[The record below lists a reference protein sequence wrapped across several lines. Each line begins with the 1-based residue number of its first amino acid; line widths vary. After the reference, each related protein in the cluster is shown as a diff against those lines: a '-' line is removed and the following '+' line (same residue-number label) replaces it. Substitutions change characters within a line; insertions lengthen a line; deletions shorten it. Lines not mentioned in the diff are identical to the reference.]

1 MPFERER
8 KFLVKR
14 ELIPEPEKST
24 PIIQA
29 YLSTHQERTVRIR
42 LAGDQAFLTIKG
54 GMAGI
59 SRLEFEYPIPAADA
73 KELLALAVNKP
84 IEKIRKEIHVAGKK
98 WEIDFF
104 EGVNKGL
111 VLAEIEL
118 DTEDEE
124 FVLPEWA
131 GKEVTGDWRYH
142 NSQLAMHPYSEWL

>member
-8 KFLVKR
+8 KFLVR
-14 ELIPEPEKST
+14 EEFVPEPEQSI

-29 YLSTHQERTVRIR
+29 YLSTHPERTVRVR

-54 GMAGI
+54 GMSGI
-59 SRLEFEYPIPAADA
+59 SRLEFEYPIPAGDA
-73 KELLALAVNKP
+73 KELLRLAVNKP
-84 IEKIRKEIHVAGKK
+84 VEKIRKEIHVEGKK

-104 EGVNKGL
+104 EGANKGL

-118 DTEDEE
+118 SAEDEE

-142 NSQLAMHPYSEWL
+142 NSQLSMHPYSEW

>member
-84 IEKIRKEIHVAGKK
+84 IEKIRKEIYVAGKK

-104 EGVNKGL
+104 EGANKGL